1 MATETTLW
9 DISDNRPEKIIYAPE
24 GIENEQI
31 VSSLMHG
38 YDLSKL
44 QEAAYEVRENFKK
57 YKLVALDKDGKKYEP
72 APIAL
77 MFSNKKKLKKD
88 YAAYLAIMKHTNN
101 FSLYYEEWS
110 KPVKEL
116 FKQTAAN
123 HYILHTD
130 ATMILGEPSIKES
143 RYFWDDPEINQK
155 LDNWYGTI
163 EAKAP
168 ITNKNTYEHSNYY
181 LELADNSYYVLT
193 LPSLFPELMNI
204 EKCEELPDA
213 EAYKTYSGENTI
225 FTVVPIMSSLF
236 DSGQLNLGRNKLPA
250 SEVKKT
256 SKLLKLPEF
265 FTDDNKYFSN
275 ICASF
280 VLNFYTIY
288 RMDLYNND
296 MTETQDLLKD
306 LFKNLNEMQ
315 EYLMPIL
322 LPHITGLRKNLFNY
336 CSCGY
341 LINILQSV
349 LKKFHKEE
357 WLPIDK
363 LLFHCRVSPQKT
375 ESQFLLFYSSD
386 LFKTKFCNDYDGK
399 EIYCDDIIQELTYPY
414 LKAALFMMAAF
425 GFVEIAYKEKPDEG
439 ATSYY
444 DTLAYVRLTNLGLYA
459 LDIKRKYVRTK
470 EAEIH
475 YFELDTEHLIIKS
488 LVDNNPYESLLSN
501 MSTAISK
508 KMYKVSYESFL
519 NGCEKLQ
526 DINSKIDFFKEYIS
540 SQDLP
545 DNWIQFFKDIKKRCK
560 PMKAPKKKY
569 SLLQIPTDDKEL
581 QHIILTEPTIRKYTL
596 KAEGFILLV
605 ETNYKSKV
613 VEALK
618 KYGYLI

>member
-9 DISDNRPEKIIYAPE
+9 DMSDKRPEKIIYAPE

-143 RYFWDDPEINQK
+143 RYFWDNPTINQK

-168 ITNKNTYEHSNYY
+168 ITNKNTYECSNYY

-375 ESQFLLFYSSD
+375 ESQFLLFYCSD
-386 LFKTKFCNDYDGK
+386 LFKANFCNDYDGK

-475 YFELDTEHLIIKS
+475 YFELATEPLIIKS
-488 LVDNNPYESLLSN
+488 LVGNNPYESLLSN

-545 DNWIQFFKDIKKRCK
+545 DNWVQFFKDIKKRCK

>member
-9 DISDNRPEKIIYAPE
+9 DMSDKRPEKIIYAPE

-38 YDLSKL
+38 YDISKL

-250 SEVKKT
+250 SELKKT

-375 ESQFLLFYSSD
+375 ESQFLLFYCSD
-386 LFKTKFCNDYDGK
+386 LFKAKFCNDYDGK

-545 DNWIQFFKDIKKRCK
+545 DNWVQFFKDIKKRCK

-569 SLLQIPTDDKEL
+569 SLLQIPNDDKEL

>member
-9 DISDNRPEKIIYAPE
+9 DMSDKRPEKIIYAPE

-116 FKQTAAN
+116 FKQTATN

-130 ATMILGEPSIKES
+130 ATMILGEPCIKES

-250 SEVKKT
+250 SELKKT

-375 ESQFLLFYSSD
+375 ESQFLLFYCSD
-386 LFKTKFCNDYDGK
+386 LFKANFCNDYDGK

-545 DNWIQFFKDIKKRCK
+545 DNWVQFFKDIKKRCK

>member
-9 DISDNRPEKIIYAPE
+9 DMSDKRPEKIIYAPE

-288 RMDLYNND
+288 RMDKNNND

-375 ESQFLLFYSSD
+375 ESQFLLFYCSD
-386 LFKTKFCNDYDGK
+386 LFKANFCNDYDGK

-545 DNWIQFFKDIKKRCK
+545 DNWVQFFKDIKKRCK

>member
-1 MATETTLW
+1 MTTETTLW
-9 DISDNRPEKIIYAPE
+9 DMSDKRPEKIIYAPE

-101 FSLYYEEWS
+101 FPLYYEEWS

-181 LELADNSYYVLT
+181 LELADNSYYAQT

-236 DSGQLNLGRNKLPA
+236 DSGQLNLGRNKLPV

-256 SKLLKLPEF
+256 SKLLNLPEF
-265 FTDDNKYFSN
+265 FTDGNKYFSN

-363 LLFHCRVSPQKT
+363 LLFHCRVSPPKT
-375 ESQFLLFYSSD
+375 ESQFLLFYCSD
-386 LFKTKFCNDYDGK
+386 LFKANFCNDYDGK

-459 LDIKRKYVRTK
+459 LGIKRKYVRTK

-475 YFELDTEHLIIKS
+475 YFELDTERLIIKS
-488 LVDNNPYESLLSN
+488 LVDNNPYESLLGN
-501 MSTAISK
+501 MATAISK

-526 DINSKIDFFKEYIS
+526 DINSKIDFFKEYIA

-545 DNWIQFFKDIKKRCK
+545 DNWAKFFKDIKKRCK

-581 QHIILTEPTIRKYTL
+581 QHIILTDPTIRKYTL

>member
-9 DISDNRPEKIIYAPE
+9 DMSDKRPEKTIYVPE
-24 GIENEQI
+24 GMENEQI
-31 VSSLMHG
+31 ISTLMHG
-38 YDLSKL
+38 YDVSKL
-44 QEAAYEVRENFKK
+44 QEAAYDVRETFKK
-57 YKLVALDKDGKKYEP
+57 YKLVAQDKDGKKYEP
-72 APIAL
+72 APITL
-77 MFSNKKKLKKD
+77 MLSNKKKLKKD

-101 FSLYYEEWS
+101 FSLYYDEWS
-110 KPVKEL
+110 EPVKEL
-116 FKQTAAN
+116 FKQTSAN
-123 HYILHTD
+123 HYILHTK
-130 ATMILGEPSIKES
+130 ATKILGEPSIIES
-143 RYFWDDPEINQK
+143 KYFWDDPKINNK

-168 ITNKNTYEHSNYY
+168 IPKKNAYGCSNYY
-181 LELADNSYYVLT
+181 LELADSSYYVQT

-225 FTVVPIMSSLF
+225 FTAVPIMSSLF

-250 SEVKKT
+250 SELKKT
-256 SKLLKLPEF
+256 SKLLNLPEF

-288 RMDLYNND
+288 CMDLYNND

-306 LFKNLNEMQ
+306 LFKNLDEMQ

-322 LPHITGLRKNLFNY
+322 LPHISGFRKNLFNY

-341 LINILQSV
+341 QINVLQSV
-349 LKKFHKEE
+349 LKDFHKEG

-363 LLFHCRVSPQKT
+363 LLFHCRMSPKNT
-375 ESQFLLFYSSD
+375 ERQFLLFYYAD
-386 LFKTKFCNDYDGK
+386 LFKANFCNEYDGK
-399 EIYCDDIIQELTYPY
+399 ELFCDDTIQELTYPY

-470 EAEIH
+470 ETEIH
-475 YFELDTEHLIIKS
+475 YFELDTERLIIKS
-488 LVDNNPYESLLSN
+488 LVDNNPYESLLGN
-501 MSTAISK
+501 MATAISK

-545 DNWIQFFKDIKKRCK
+545 DNWVQFFKDIKKRCK

-581 QHIILTEPTIRKYTL
+581 QHIILTDPTIRKYTL

-605 ETNYKSKV
+605 ETSYKSKV

>member
-9 DISDNRPEKIIYAPE
+9 DMSDKRPEKIIYAPE

-168 ITNKNTYEHSNYY
+168 ITNKNTYGCSNYY

-375 ESQFLLFYSSD
+375 ESQFLLFYCSD
-386 LFKTKFCNDYDGK
+386 LFKANFCNDYDGK

-414 LKAALFMMAAF
+414 LKAVLFMMAAF

-545 DNWIQFFKDIKKRCK
+545 DNWVQFFKDIKKRCK

-569 SLLQIPTDDKEL
+569 SLLQIPTYDKEL

>member
-9 DISDNRPEKIIYAPE
+9 DMSDKRPEKIIYAPE

-143 RYFWDDPEINQK
+143 RYFWDNPTINQK

-250 SEVKKT
+250 SELKKT

-375 ESQFLLFYSSD
+375 ESQFLLFYCSD
-386 LFKTKFCNDYDGK
+386 LFKAKFCNDYDGK

-508 KMYKVSYESFL
+508 KMHKVSYESFL

-545 DNWIQFFKDIKKRCK
+545 DNWVQFFKDIKKRCK

>member
-9 DISDNRPEKIIYAPE
+9 DMSDKRPEKIIYAPE

-143 RYFWDDPEINQK
+143 RYFWDNPTINQK

-168 ITNKNTYEHSNYY
+168 IPKKNTYGCSDYY

-375 ESQFLLFYSSD
+375 ESQFLLFYCSD
-386 LFKTKFCNDYDGK
+386 LFKANFCNDFDGK

-488 LVDNNPYESLLSN
+488 LVANNPYESLLSN

-545 DNWIQFFKDIKKRCK
+545 DNWVQFFKDIKKRCK

>member
-9 DISDNRPEKIIYAPE
+9 DMSDERPEKIIYAPE

-143 RYFWDDPEINQK
+143 RYFWDDPEINLK

-250 SEVKKT
+250 SELKKT

-375 ESQFLLFYSSD
+375 ESQFLLFYCSD
-386 LFKTKFCNDYDGK
+386 LFKANFCNDYDGK

-545 DNWIQFFKDIKKRCK
+545 DNWVQFFKDIKKRCK

-569 SLLQIPTDDKEL
+569 SLLQIPNDDKEL

>member
-9 DISDNRPEKIIYAPE
+9 DMSDKRPEKTIYVPE
-24 GIENEQI
+24 GMENEQI
-31 VSSLMHG
+31 ISTLMHG
-38 YDLSKL
+38 YDVSKL
-44 QEAAYEVRENFKK
+44 QEAAYDVRETFKK
-57 YKLVALDKDGKKYEP
+57 YKLVAQDKDGKKYEP
-72 APIAL
+72 APITL
-77 MFSNKKKLKKD
+77 MLSNKKKLKKD

-101 FSLYYEEWS
+101 FSLYYDEWS
-110 KPVKEL
+110 EPVKEL
-116 FKQTAAN
+116 FKQTSAN
-123 HYILHTD
+123 HYILHTK
-130 ATMILGEPSIKES
+130 ATKILGEPSIIES
-143 RYFWDDPEINQK
+143 KYFWDDPKINNK

-168 ITNKNTYEHSNYY
+168 IPKKNAYGCSNYY
-181 LELADNSYYVLT
+181 LELADSSYYEQT

-225 FTVVPIMSSLF
+225 FTAVPIMSSLF

-250 SEVKKT
+250 SELKKT
-256 SKLLKLPEF
+256 SKLLNLPEF

-288 RMDLYNND
+288 CMDLYNND

-306 LFKNLNEMQ
+306 LFKNLDEMQ

-322 LPHITGLRKNLFNY
+322 LPHISGFRKNLFNY

-341 LINILQSV
+341 QINVLQSV
-349 LKKFHKEE
+349 LKDFHKEG

-363 LLFHCRVSPQKT
+363 LLFHCRMSPKNT
-375 ESQFLLFYSSD
+375 ERQFLLFYYAD
-386 LFKTKFCNDYDGK
+386 LFKANFCNEYDGK
-399 EIYCDDIIQELTYPY
+399 ELFCDDTIQELTYPY

-459 LDIKRKYVRTK
+459 LDIK
-470 EAEIH
+470 
-475 YFELDTEHLIIKS
+475 
-488 LVDNNPYESLLSN
+488 
-501 MSTAISK
+501 
-508 KMYKVSYESFL
+508 
-519 NGCEKLQ
+519 
-526 DINSKIDFFKEYIS
+526 
-540 SQDLP
+540 
-545 DNWIQFFKDIKKRCK
+545 KRCK

-581 QHIILTEPTIRKYTL
+581 QHIILTDPTIRKYTL

-605 ETNYKSKV
+605 ETSYKSKV

>member
-9 DISDNRPEKIIYAPE
+9 DMSDERPEKIIYAPE

-57 YKLVALDKDGKKYEP
+57 YKLVALDKDGKKFEP

-168 ITNKNTYEHSNYY
+168 ITNKNTYGCSNYY

-256 SKLLKLPEF
+256 SKLLKLLEF

-306 LFKNLNEMQ
+306 FFKNLNEMQ

-375 ESQFLLFYSSD
+375 ESQFLLFYCSD
-386 LFKTKFCNDYDGK
+386 LFKAKFCNDYDGK

-545 DNWIQFFKDIKKRCK
+545 DNWVQFFKDIKKRCK

>member
-9 DISDNRPEKIIYAPE
+9 DMSDKRPEKIIYAPE

-31 VSSLMHG
+31 VSSLMYG

-101 FSLYYEEWS
+101 FSLYYDEWS
-110 KPVKEL
+110 EPVKEL

-123 HYILHTD
+123 HYILHTK
-130 ATMILGEPSIKES
+130 ATKILGEPCIKES
-143 RYFWDDPEINQK
+143 RYFWDNPTINQK
-155 LDNWYGTI
+155 LDNWYDTI

-181 LELADNSYYVLT
+181 LELADNSYYVQT

-204 EKCEELPDA
+204 KKCEELPDA

-375 ESQFLLFYSSD
+375 ESQFLLFYCSD
-386 LFKTKFCNDYDGK
+386 LFKANFCNDYDGK

>member
-9 DISDNRPEKIIYAPE
+9 DISDKRPEKIIYAPE

-163 EAKAP
+163 EANAP

-181 LELADNSYYVLT
+181 LELADNSYYAQT

-250 SEVKKT
+250 SELKKT
-256 SKLLKLPEF
+256 SKLLNLPEF
-265 FTDDNKYFSN
+265 FTDGNKYFSN

-306 LFKNLNEMQ
+306 LFKNLDEMQ

-363 LLFHCRVSPQKT
+363 LLFHCRVSPQKQRVNFCCFT
-375 ESQFLLFYSSD
+375 APTSSRPI
-386 LFKTKFCNDYDGK
+386 FVM
-399 EIYCDDIIQELTYPY
+399 I
-414 LKAALFMMAAF
+414 MMAKRS
-425 GFVEIAYKEKPDEG
+425 IAT
-439 ATSYY
+439 TSS
-444 DTLAYVRLTNLGLYA
+444 
-459 LDIKRKYVRTK
+459 
-470 EAEIH
+470 
-475 YFELDTEHLIIKS
+475 KS
-488 LVDNNPYESLLSN
+488 
-501 MSTAISK
+501 
-508 KMYKVSYESFL
+508 
-519 NGCEKLQ
+519 
-526 DINSKIDFFKEYIS
+526 
-540 SQDLP
+540 
-545 DNWIQFFKDIKKRCK
+545 
-560 PMKAPKKKY
+560 
-569 SLLQIPTDDKEL
+569 
-581 QHIILTEPTIRKYTL
+581 
-596 KAEGFILLV
+596 
-605 ETNYKSKV
+605 
-613 VEALK
+613 
-618 KYGYLI
+618 

>member
-9 DISDNRPEKIIYAPE
+9 DMSDKRPEKIIYAPE

-168 ITNKNTYEHSNYY
+168 ITNKNYEHSNYY
-181 LELADNSYYVLT
+181 LELADNSYYAQT

-236 DSGQLNLGRNKLPA
+236 DSGQLNLGRNKLSA
-250 SEVKKT
+250 SELKKT
-256 SKLLKLPEF
+256 SKLLNLPEF
-265 FTDDNKYFSN
+265 FTDGNKYFSN

-363 LLFHCRVSPQKT
+363 LLFHCRVSPQRT
-375 ESQFLLFYSSD
+375 ESQFLLFYCSD
-386 LFKTKFCNDYDGK
+386 LFKANFCNDYDGK

-545 DNWIQFFKDIKKRCK
+545 DNWVQFFKDIKKRCK

>member
-9 DISDNRPEKIIYAPE
+9 DISDKRPEKIIYAPE

-101 FSLYYEEWS
+101 FPLYYEEWS

-306 LFKNLNEMQ
+306 LFKNLDEMQ

-375 ESQFLLFYSSD
+375 ESQFLLFYCSD
-386 LFKTKFCNDYDGK
+386 LFKANFCNDYDGK

>member
-9 DISDNRPEKIIYAPE
+9 DMSDKRPEKIIYAPE

-143 RYFWDDPEINQK
+143 RYFWDNPTINQK

-181 LELADNSYYVLT
+181 LELADNSYYAQT

-256 SKLLKLPEF
+256 SKLLNLPEF
-265 FTDDNKYFSN
+265 FTDGNKYFSN

-375 ESQFLLFYSSD
+375 ESQFLLFYCSD
-386 LFKTKFCNDYDGK
+386 LFKAYFCNDYDGK

-545 DNWIQFFKDIKKRCK
+545 DNWAQFFKDIKKRCK

>member
-1 MATETTLW
+1 MAKETTLW
-9 DISDNRPEKIIYAPE
+9 DMSDKRPEKIIYAPE

-236 DSGQLNLGRNKLPA
+236 DSRQLNLGRNKLPA

-375 ESQFLLFYSSD
+375 ESQFLLFYCSD
-386 LFKTKFCNDYDGK
+386 LFKAKFCNDYDGK

-545 DNWIQFFKDIKKRCK
+545 DNWVQFFKDIKKRCK

>member
-9 DISDNRPEKIIYAPE
+9 DMSDKRPEKIIYAPE

-375 ESQFLLFYSSD
+375 ESQFLLFYCSD
-386 LFKTKFCNDYDGK
+386 LFKAKFCNDYDGK

>member
-9 DISDNRPEKIIYAPE
+9 NMSDERPEKIIYAPE

-250 SEVKKT
+250 SELKKT

-375 ESQFLLFYSSD
+375 ESQFLLFYCSD
-386 LFKTKFCNDYDGK
+386 LFKAKFCNDYDGK

-414 LKAALFMMAAF
+414 LKAALFMIAAF
-425 GFVEIAYKEKPDEG
+425 GFVEIAYKKKPDEG

-545 DNWIQFFKDIKKRCK
+545 DNWVQFFKDIKKRCK

>member
-9 DISDNRPEKIIYAPE
+9 DISDKRPEKIIYAPE

-163 EAKAP
+163 EANAP

-181 LELADNSYYVLT
+181 LELADNSYYAQT

-250 SEVKKT
+250 SELKKT
-256 SKLLKLPEF
+256 SKLLNLPEF
-265 FTDDNKYFSN
+265 FTDGNKYFSN

-306 LFKNLNEMQ
+306 LFKNLDEMQ

-375 ESQFLLFYSSD
+375 ESQFLLFYCSD
-386 LFKTKFCNDYDGK
+386 LFKANFCNDYDGK

-545 DNWIQFFKDIKKRCK
+545 DNWVQFFKDIKKRCK

>member
-9 DISDNRPEKIIYAPE
+9 DMSDKRPEKIIYAPE

-72 APIAL
+72 APITL
-77 MFSNKKKLKKD
+77 MLSNKKKLKKD

-250 SEVKKT
+250 SELKKT

-375 ESQFLLFYSSD
+375 ESQFLLFYCSD
-386 LFKTKFCNDYDGK
+386 LFKANFCNDYDGK

-545 DNWIQFFKDIKKRCK
+545 DNWVQFFKDIKKRCK

-581 QHIILTEPTIRKYTL
+581 QHIILTDPTIRKYTL

>member
-1 MATETTLW
+1 M
-9 DISDNRPEKIIYAPE
+9 
-24 GIENEQI
+24 
-31 VSSLMHG
+31 
-38 YDLSKL
+38 
-44 QEAAYEVRENFKK
+44 RENFKK

-168 ITNKNTYEHSNYY
+168 ITNKNTYGCSNYY

-256 SKLLKLPEF
+256 SKLLKLLEF

-306 LFKNLNEMQ
+306 FFKNLNEMQ

-375 ESQFLLFYSSD
+375 ESQFLLFYCSD
-386 LFKTKFCNDYDGK
+386 LFKAKFCNDYDGK

-545 DNWIQFFKDIKKRCK
+545 DNWVQFFKDIKKRCK

>member
-9 DISDNRPEKIIYAPE
+9 DMSDKRPEKIIYAPE

-31 VSSLMHG
+31 VSSLMYG

-236 DSGQLNLGRNKLPA
+236 DSGQLNLGRNKLPV

-265 FTDDNKYFSN
+265 FTDGNKYFSN

-363 LLFHCRVSPQKT
+363 LLFHCRVSPQKQRVNFCCFT
-375 ESQFLLFYSSD
+375 APTSSRPI
-386 LFKTKFCNDYDGK
+386 FVM
-399 EIYCDDIIQELTYPY
+399 I
-414 LKAALFMMAAF
+414 MMAKRS
-425 GFVEIAYKEKPDEG
+425 IAT
-439 ATSYY
+439 TSS
-444 DTLAYVRLTNLGLYA
+444 
-459 LDIKRKYVRTK
+459 
-470 EAEIH
+470 
-475 YFELDTEHLIIKS
+475 KS
-488 LVDNNPYESLLSN
+488 
-501 MSTAISK
+501 
-508 KMYKVSYESFL
+508 
-519 NGCEKLQ
+519 
-526 DINSKIDFFKEYIS
+526 
-540 SQDLP
+540 
-545 DNWIQFFKDIKKRCK
+545 
-560 PMKAPKKKY
+560 
-569 SLLQIPTDDKEL
+569 
-581 QHIILTEPTIRKYTL
+581 
-596 KAEGFILLV
+596 
-605 ETNYKSKV
+605 
-613 VEALK
+613 
-618 KYGYLI
+618 